1 MNTARL
7 AEAIS
12 FNRDNEDEIWEIPMM
27 LRRITHAAL
36 AGSLLL
42 LVTAAALPSPQ
53 EKAEKRAKDTQEYEL
68 INKTFEET
76 NPATKLQL
84 LDQWK
89 EKYPTTDYDEERMR
103 LYMAAYQGTNQGAK
117 AVETAK
123 EILEKIEG
131 DFGANFTITSLTPF
145 LGKSDAASY
154 DDGVNAAKALLGGG
168 IDKQFAAAQKPAQ
181 VSQAQWDGAKKQ
193 AQTSAHQT
201 TGWVAMQ
208 RKQNVDAE
216 KEFTS
221 VLKLNPASA
230 QVSYWLAQVVLA
242 QAKPDKNS
250 LAIFS
255 FARAATYDGAGALPP
270 EGRQKVD
277 EYLTQLYTK
286 FVGTE
291 EGLAELKA
299 QAKASAFPPAGLE
312 IKSAAV
318 RKFEH
323 EKKMRAEHPL
333 RYRFIDIKANLQGSN
348 GDAIWGDLNGKLTPE
363 MRLIVVGSEP
373 AERPRTIRLT
383 STEGGGTELVLNLE
397 NRLRS
402 GLRSGSELKFEG
414 VATAMTKEPFRL
426 TLNDGKVVP

>member
-1 MNTARL
+1 M
-7 AEAIS
+7 
-12 FNRDNEDEIWEIPMM
+12 
-27 LRRITHAAL
+27 
-36 AGSLLL
+36 
-42 LVTAAALPSPQ
+42 
-53 EKAEKRAKDTQEYEL
+53 
-68 INKTFEET
+68 
-76 NPATKLQL
+76 

-89 EKYPTTDYDEERMR
+89 EKYPTTAFDEERIR
-103 LYMAAYQGTNQGAK
+103 LYMASYQATNQGPK
-117 AVETAK
+117 AVATAK
-123 EILEKIEG
+123 EILKKING
-131 DFGANFTITSLTPF
+131 DFSANFTIASLTPF
-145 LGKSDAASY
+145 LGKSDAATY

-168 IDKQFAAAQKPAQ
+168 IDKQFASANKPAT
-181 VSQAQWDGAKKQ
+181 VSQKQWDDGKKQ

-201 TGWVAMQ
+201 LGWVAMQ
-208 RKQNVDAE
+208 RKQNEGAE
-216 KEFTS
+216 KEFTE

-255 FARAATYDGAGALPP
+255 FARAATYDGPGALAP

-286 FVGTE
+286 FAGTE
-291 EGLAELKA
+291 DGLAALKS
-299 QAKASAFPPAGLE
+299 QAKASAFPSAGLE
-312 IKSAAV
+312 IKSAGV
-318 RKFEH
+318 RKFEY

-333 RYRFIDIKANLQGSN
+333 RYVFIDLKLNLLGSN
-348 GDAIWGDLNGKLTPE
+348 GDALWGDLNGKLTPE

-373 AERPRTIRLT
+373 PERPRTIRLT
-383 STEGGGTELVLNLE
+383 STAGGNTEVVLNLE

-414 VATAMTKEPFRL
+414 VAGALTKEPFRL

>member
-1 MNTARL
+1 
-7 AEAIS
+7 
-12 FNRDNEDEIWEIPMM
+12 MM
-27 LRRITHAAL
+27 LRKITHAAL
-36 AGSLLL
+36 ASSLLL

-68 INKTFEET
+68 INKTFKET
-76 NPATKLQL
+76 NAATKLQL

-89 EKYPTTDYDEERMR
+89 EKYPATDYDEERMR

-123 EILEKIEG
+123 EILTKIEG
-131 DFGANFTITSLTPF
+131 DFGANFTIASLTPF
-145 LGKSDAASY
+145 LGKSDAATY
-154 DDGVNAAKALLGGG
+154 DAGVNAAKALLGGG

-181 VSQAQWDGAKKQ
+181 LPKAQWDNAKKQ

-208 RKQNVDAE
+208 RKQNVEAE

-221 VLKLNPASA
+221 VLELNETSA

-242 QAKPDKNS
+242 QAKSEKNN

-255 FARAATYDGAGALPP
+255 FARAATYDGPGALAP

-277 EYLTQLYTK
+277 EYLTQLYSK
-286 FVGTE
+286 FAGTE

-323 EKKMRAEHPL
+323 EQKMRKEHPL
-333 RYRFIDIKANLQGSN
+333 RYVFIDLKTNLQGAN
-348 GDAIWGDLNGKLTPE
+348 GDAIWSDLNGKLTPE

-373 AERPRTIRLT
+373 PDRPKTVRLT
-383 STEGGGTELVLNLE
+383 STAGGSTEVVLNLE

-402 GLRSGSELKFEG
+402 GLRTGSELKFEG
-414 VATAMTKEPFRL
+414 VAAALTKQPFRL
-426 TLNDGKVVP
+426 TLNDGMVVP

>member
-1 MNTARL
+1 MARL
-7 AEAIS
+7 VEVVRFKRYEDRAIGL
-12 FNRDNEDEIWEIPMM
+12 EIPMM
-27 LRRITHAAL
+27 LRKITHGAL
-36 AGSLLL
+36 ACSLLL

-53 EKAEKRAKDTQEYEL
+53 EKAEKVPKDQQEYEL
-68 INKTFEET
+68 INKTFKEA

-89 EKYPTTDYDEERMR
+89 EKYPTTAFDEERIR
-103 LYMAAYQGTNQGAK
+103 LYMASYQATNQGPK
-117 AVETAK
+117 AVATAK
-123 EILEKIEG
+123 EILKKING
-131 DFGANFTITSLTPF
+131 DFSANFTIASLTPF
-145 LGKSDAASY
+145 LGKSDAATY

-168 IDKQFAAAQKPAQ
+168 IDKQFASANKPAT
-181 VSQAQWDGAKKQ
+181 VSQKQWDDGKKQ

-201 TGWVAMQ
+201 LGWVAMQ
-208 RKQNVDAE
+208 RKQNEGAE
-216 KEFTS
+216 KEFTE

-255 FARAATYDGAGALPP
+255 FARAATYDGPGALAP

-286 FVGTE
+286 FAGTE
-291 EGLAELKA
+291 DGLAALKS
-299 QAKASAFPPAGLE
+299 QAKASAFPSAGLE
-312 IKSAAV
+312 IKSAGV
-318 RKFEH
+318 RKFEY

-333 RYRFIDIKANLQGSN
+333 RYVFIDLKLNLLGSN
-348 GDAIWGDLNGKLTPE
+348 GDALWGDLNGKLTPE

-373 AERPRTIRLT
+373 PERPRTIRLT
-383 STEGGGTELVLNLE
+383 STAGGNTEVVLNLE

-414 VATAMTKEPFRL
+414 VAGALTKEPFRL